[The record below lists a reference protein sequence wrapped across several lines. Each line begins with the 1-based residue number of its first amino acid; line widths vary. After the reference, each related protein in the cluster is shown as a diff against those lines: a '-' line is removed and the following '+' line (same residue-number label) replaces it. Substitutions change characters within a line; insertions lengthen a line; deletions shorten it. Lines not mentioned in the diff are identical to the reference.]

1 MNLVRHFS
9 LTSLKLESV
18 YLFLLTIFVDVGGGA
33 MLCLKV
39 HLEGHDSSFSLKGGQ
54 NVMF

>member
-39 HLEGHDSSFSLKGGQ
+39 HLEGHDSFHFL
-54 NVMF
+54 